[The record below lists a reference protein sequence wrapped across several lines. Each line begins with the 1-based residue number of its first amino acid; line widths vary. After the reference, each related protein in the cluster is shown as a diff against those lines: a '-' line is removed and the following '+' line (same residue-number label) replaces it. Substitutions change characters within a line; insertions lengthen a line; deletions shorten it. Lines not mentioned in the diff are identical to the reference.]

1 MYPGTTAFLP
11 VFYEQYP
18 DELSPPPP
26 AGDFDELTAYV
37 SSAVVG
43 VRGLFDVLADQFVL
57 ERVDEYVSVLDHL
70 ARQPAVREA
79 VALGGR
85 DAAHRYPLAA

>member
-1 MYPGTTAFLP
+1 VYPGTTAFLP
-11 VFYEQYP
+11 VFYEQDP
-18 DELSPPPP
+18 EELSPPP

-37 SSAVVG
+37 SSAVIEG
-43 VRGLFDVLADQFVL
+43 RGLFDVLADQFVL

-79 VALGGR
+79 VALCGR

>member
-1 MYPGTTAFLP
+1 MYPSTTAFLP
-11 VFYEQYP
+11 AIYEP
-18 DELSPPPP
+18 DPEEVGPPPRS
-26 AGDFDELTAYV
+26 GDFDELTAYV

-43 VRGLFDVLADQFVL
+43 GRGLFDVLADQFVL

-70 ARQPAVREA
+70 ARQPAVRQA
-79 VALGGR
+79 VALCER